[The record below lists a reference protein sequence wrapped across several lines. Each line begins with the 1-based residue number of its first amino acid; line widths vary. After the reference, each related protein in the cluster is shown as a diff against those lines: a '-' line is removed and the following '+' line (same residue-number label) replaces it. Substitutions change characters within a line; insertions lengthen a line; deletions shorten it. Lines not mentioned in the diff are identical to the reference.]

1 MIPDQLRDQLR
12 DPIRD
17 QAHDLSVQGSFSA
30 AELALVEVSETI
42 AVLTRRRF
50 LADLILRT
58 VGPTPITEFRSTRVV
73 VVDAMLATTDPAVID
88 IVTRA
93 RSGGEMVVA
102 VSTPSTPLAAACWV
116 EIGAN
121 AVLTDDATVG
131 DLLDVIERLQRNETV
146 LGVSVR
152 EGLLSQLRSSRQERA
167 DRDALF
173 VSLTKRERE
182 VLQKLALGA
191 SPEDVAKT
199 SFVSLNTVRSQIR
212 GILAK
217 LDVSSVVAAVSLA
230 YRSGW
235 LQEDPSF

>member
-1 MIPDQLRDQLR
+1 MMPDHLREQSL
-12 DPIRD
+12 
-17 QAHDLSVQGSFSA
+17 HGSFNA
-30 AELALVEVSETI
+30 TELALVAVTNSI
-42 AVLTRRRF
+42 SVLTRRRF
-50 LADLILRT
+50 LADLLLQSIS
-58 VGPTPITEFRSTRVV
+58 TESCSSHSGAVVV
-73 VVDAMLATTDPAVID
+73 VVDAMLPTNDSSVVE
-88 IVTRA
+88 IVTNVRA
-93 RSGGEMVVA
+93 EGKFVVV
-102 VSTPSTPLAAACWV
+102 VSTPATPLAAACWI

-131 DLLDVIERLQRNETV
+131 DLLDVVERLQRNETV

-152 EGLLSQLRSSRQERA
+152 EGLLSQLRSSRQERT

-173 VSLTKRERE
+173 VALTKRERE
-182 VLQKLALGA
+182 VLQRLAQGA
-191 SPEDVAKT
+191 SPEDVAKA

-235 LQEDPSF
+235 LREDPTF

>member
-1 MIPDQLRDQLR
+1 MISDQTRDLAT
-12 DPIRD
+12 DLPI
-17 QAHDLSVQGSFSA
+17 QGAFSA
-30 AELALVEVSETI
+30 VELALVDVTETI
-42 AVLTRRRF
+42 SVLTRRRF
-50 LADLILRT
+50 LADLIMRT
-58 VGPTPITEFRSTRVV
+58 VGSSAETDSRVAQVV
-73 VVDAMLATTDPAVID
+73 VVDAMLATNDPVVID
-88 IVTRA
+88 IVTKS
-93 RSGGEMVVA
+93 RSRGQMVVA
-102 VSTPSTPLAAACWV
+102 VSTPSTTLAAACWV

-131 DLLDVIERLQRNETV
+131 DLLDVIERLQRGETV

-152 EGLLSQLRSSRQERA
+152 EGLLSQLRRSRQDRA

-173 VSLTKRERE
+173 VALTKRERE
-182 VLQKLALGA
+182 VLQQLALGA

-217 LDVSSVVAAVSLA
+217 LDVSSVVGAVSLA

>member
-1 MIPDQLRDQLR
+1 MISDQTRDLAT
-12 DPIRD
+12 DLPI
-17 QAHDLSVQGSFSA
+17 QGAFSA
-30 AELALVEVSETI
+30 VELALVDVTETI
-42 AVLTRRRF
+42 SVLTRRRF
-50 LADLILRT
+50 LADLIMRT
-58 VGPTPITEFRSTRVV
+58 VGSSAETDSRVAQVV
-73 VVDAMLATTDPAVID
+73 VVDAMLATNDPIVID
-88 IVTRA
+88 IVTKS
-93 RSGGEMVVA
+93 RSRGQMVVA
-102 VSTPSTPLAAACWV
+102 VSTPSTTLAAACWV

-131 DLLDVIERLQRNETV
+131 DLLDVIERLQRGETV

-152 EGLLSQLRSSRQERA
+152 EGLLSQLRRSRQDRA

-173 VSLTKRERE
+173 VALTKRERE
-182 VLQKLALGA
+182 VLQQLALGA

-217 LDVSSVVAAVSLA
+217 LDVSSVVGAVSLA

>member
-1 MIPDQLRDQLR
+1 MIPDHLHDQSL
-12 DPIRD
+12 
-17 QAHDLSVQGSFSA
+17 HGSFNA
-30 AELALVEVSETI
+30 TDLALVTVTNSI
-42 AVLTRRRF
+42 SVLTRRRF
-50 LADLILRT
+50 LADLLLQSISS
-58 VGPTPITEFRSTRVV
+58 EACSTHSGVAVV
-73 VVDAMLATTDPAVID
+73 VVDAMLPTNDLSVQE
-88 IVTRA
+88 IVTNV
-93 RSGGEMVVA
+93 RSEGKFVVV
-102 VSTPSTPLAAACWV
+102 VSTPPTPLAAACWI

-131 DLLDVIERLQRNETV
+131 DLLDVVERLQRNETV

-173 VSLTKRERE
+173 IALTKRERE
-182 VLQKLALGA
+182 VLQRLAQGA
-191 SPEDVAKT
+191 SPEDVAKA

-235 LQEDPSF
+235 LREDPTF

>member
-1 MIPDQLRDQLR
+1 MIPDQ
-12 DPIRD
+12 IRD
-17 QAHDLSVQGSFSA
+17 LTTDLPIQGAFSA
-30 AELALVEVSETI
+30 VELALVDVTETI
-42 AVLTRRRF
+42 SVLTRRRF
-50 LADLILRT
+50 LADLIMRT
-58 VGPTPITEFRSTRVV
+58 VGSVADNDSRVPRVV
-73 VVDAMLATTDPAVID
+73 VVDAMLATNDPVVID
-88 IVTRA
+88 IVTKS
-93 RSGGEMVVA
+93 RSRGHMVVA

-152 EGLLSQLRSSRQERA
+152 EGLLSQLRSSRQDRT

-173 VSLTKRERE
+173 VALTKRERE
-182 VLQKLALGA
+182 VLQQLALGA

>member
-1 MIPDQLRDQLR
+1 MIPDQTREQTRDQ
-12 DPIRD
+12 PI
-17 QAHDLSVQGSFSA
+17 QGFFSA
-30 AELALVEVSETI
+30 VELGLVDVTGTI
-42 AVLTRRRF
+42 SVLTRRRF
-50 LADLILRT
+50 LADLVMRT
-58 VGPTPITEFRSTRVV
+58 VGSNGGSGEVSPHVV
-73 VVDAMLATTDPAVID
+73 VVDAMLSTNDPLVIE
-88 IVTRA
+88 IITRA
-93 RSGGEMVVA
+93 RSNAAFVVA
-102 VSTPSTPLAAACWV
+102 ISTPSTPLAAACWI

-131 DLLDVIERLQRNETV
+131 DLLDVIERLQRHETV

-152 EGLLSQLRSSRQERA
+152 EGLLSQLRSSRQDRA

-173 VSLTKRERE
+173 VALTKRERE
-182 VLQKLALGA
+182 VLQQLAMGA
-191 SPEDVAKT
+191 SPEDIAKS

-235 LQEDPSF
+235 LREDPSF